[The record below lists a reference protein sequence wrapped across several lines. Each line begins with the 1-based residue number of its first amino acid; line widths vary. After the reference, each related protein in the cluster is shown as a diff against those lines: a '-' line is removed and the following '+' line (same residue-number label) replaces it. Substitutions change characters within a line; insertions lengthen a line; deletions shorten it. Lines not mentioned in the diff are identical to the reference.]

1 MSEFGVETD
10 KFALV
15 FTDLFDT
22 ESAPGSEYVLSIL
35 KTFEIVIDGFKYW
48 FYFYFHH
55 LNYIINNWLAKCN
68 KLKKMKLSIRLIL

>member
-1 MSEFGVETD
+1 
-10 KFALV
+10 
-15 FTDLFDT
+15 
-22 ESAPGSEYVLSIL
+22 LSIL